1 MRLENRSSNLVDYTQ
16 PLSFLFNNKAYK
28 GFKGETLASALI
40 ANDVLYFARSFK
52 YGRKRGIIGAG
63 VEEPNALVSL
73 EIGGRYTPNM
83 KATEVMLYDGLSA
96 ISSTNPNSIDFR
108 AMIKPLH
115 RFMPA
120 GFYYKTFIKQKVWSI
135 VEDRLRS
142 LSGFS
147 KAPSE
152 IDEDVYDHIFQHAE
166 VLVIGGGV
174 AGMTAA
180 LEVLTSSK
188 TARVILVDER
198 MNLGGELINE
208 FETDQSSIQWYQ
220 ENINKLREYRDA
232 ENARL
237 KILTSSTAYAWYD
250 HNYIE
255 VLQTIATGQST
266 IKDGVQSARKILH
279 KIRTKEVILSTGAH
293 ERPMLFETNDLA
305 NIMLSQSVRR
315 YLNEFNVIGGK
326 EVVLYGNND
335 SIYSTAIDLHNHKI
349 SCKVVDVRAPGNE
362 SEVVIQTKNSGIQVL
377 QGFAVIKAKGAS
389 CVNGVEISSVENQA
403 KPPHWKSKWRLAGDT
418 KTLNCDLLA
427 TSGGFNPVVHLDCH
441 CGGKTYFDEN
451 SQSFLPQKDR
461 NNRQVCGSVNSIGF
475 WQDAIIDAKNKAQST
490 LQSLGELKESSY
502 QTLSN
507 QSSNYFNVDQF
518 FTPIEILNKPKVF
531 IDLQND
537 VTTLDI
543 ALSIREGYRSIEH
556 IKRYTAMGFG
566 TDQGKT
572 GNINGI
578 AVAAEFLGVPMS
590 EVGTT
595 TFRPA
600 YTGVDFGAMAGREV
614 GSFFDPQRYT
624 TIHNSHVESGAE
636 FEVVGQWYRPW
647 FYPKNGEDIHQAVN
661 RECRA
666 VRSSLGM
673 MDASTLGKI
682 DIQGKDAREFLSRV
696 YTNAWMKLAPGS
708 CRYGLMCNEKG
719 MIIDDG
725 VSTCINDNHFIM
737 TTTTG
742 GAASVYA
749 TLEMWL
755 QTEWSHLDVHLSS
768 VTDQFS
774 TIAVVGPNAR
784 KLMKVICE
792 DVAFESKKFKFMQWR
807 PGIVCGVKA
816 RIMRISFSGELAYE
830 INVEANYGRFIWDE
844 VARAGKEWNITP
856 YGTESMHVLRAEKG
870 YIIVGQDTDGS
881 MTPMDVN
888 MNWILAKNKSFSY
901 IGRRSFSISALNS
914 NDRLQLVGLLTKDEQ
929 VVLPEG
935 AHIISNKGV
944 SIGYVTSSYFSST
957 LGRSIALAQLK
968 GGLSKISEIV
978 LVKIVQEKQGL
989 KEIPCEVSSSVFYDV
1004 NGKRVDGNE

>member
-96 ISSTNPNSIDFR
+96 VSSSNPNSIDFR

-152 IDEDVYDHIFQHAE
+152 TDEDVYDHIFQHAE

-180 LEVLTSSK
+180 LEVLTNSK

-255 VLQTIATGQST
+255 VLQTNATGQST
-266 IKDGVQSARKILH
+266 SKDGVQSARKILH
-279 KIRTKEVILSTGAH
+279 KIRTKEVILATGAH

-335 SIYSTAIDLHNHKI
+335 SIYSTAIDLNNHKI

-362 SEVVIQTKNSGIQVL
+362 SEVVIQVKNLGIQVL

-389 CVNGVEISSVENQA
+389 RVNGVEISSVENQA
-403 KPPHWKSKWRLAGDT
+403 KPPQWKSKWRLAGDT
-418 KTLNCDLLA
+418 QTLNCDLLA

-451 SQSFLPQKDR
+451 SQSFLAQKNR

-490 LQSLGELKESSY
+490 LQSLGELKESSH

-507 QSSNYFNVDQF
+507 KCFNYFNVDQF

-578 AVAAEFLGVPMS
+578 AVAAEFLEVPMS

-614 GSFFDPQRYT
+614 GGFFDPQRYT
-624 TIHNSHVESGAE
+624 TIHNSHVQSGAE

-647 FYPKNGEDIHQAVN
+647 FYPKNGEDMHQAVN

-784 KLMKVICE
+784 KLMKVICQ

-844 VARAGKEWNITP
+844 VAHAGKEWNITP

-914 NDRLQLVGLLTKDEQ
+914 KDRLQLVGLLTKDEQ

-935 AHIISNKGV
+935 AHIISNKGI
-944 SIGYVTSSYFSST
+944 SIGYVTSSYFSAT

-968 GGLSKISEIV
+968 GGLSKMSEIV

>member
-96 ISSTNPNSIDFR
+96 VSSTNPNSIDFR

-152 IDEDVYDHIFQHAE
+152 VDEDVYDHIFQHTE

-180 LEVLTSSK
+180 IEVLNNSK

-198 MNLGGELINE
+198 KNLGGELINE
-208 FETDQSSIQWYQ
+208 FETDQSSIKWYQ
-220 ENINKLREYRDA
+220 ENINKLSEYRDE

-237 KILTSSTAYAWYD
+237 KILTCSTAYAWYD

-255 VLQTIATGQST
+255 VLQTNATGQST

-279 KIRTKEVILSTGAH
+279 KIRTKEVILATGAH

-335 SIYSTAIDLHNHKI
+335 SIYSTAIDLNNHKI

-362 SEVVIQTKNSGIQVL
+362 SEVVIQSKNSGIQVL

-418 KTLNCDLLA
+418 QTLNCDLLA

-461 NNRQVCGSVNSIGF
+461 NYRQVCGSVNSIGF

-490 LQSLGELKESSY
+490 LKSLGELKESSH

-507 QSSNYFNVDQF
+507 QSTNYFNVDQF

-647 FYPKNGEDIHQAVN
+647 FYPKNGEDMHQAVN

-682 DIQGKDAREFLSRV
+682 DIQGKDAREFLSRI

-725 VSTCINDNHFIM
+725 VSACINDNHFIM

-784 KLMKVICE
+784 KLMKVICQ

-914 NDRLQLVGLLTKDEQ
+914 KDRLQLVGLLTKDEQ

-935 AHIISNKGV
+935 AHIISNKGI
-944 SIGYVTSSYFSST
+944 SIGYVTSSYFSAT

-968 GGLSKISEIV
+968 GGLSKMSEIV

>member
-96 ISSTNPNSIDFR
+96 VSSSNPNSIDFR

-152 IDEDVYDHIFQHAE
+152 TDEDVYDHIFQHAE

-180 LEVLTSSK
+180 LEVLTNSK

-255 VLQTIATGQST
+255 VLQTNATGQST

-279 KIRTKEVILSTGAH
+279 KIRTKEVILATGAH

-335 SIYSTAIDLHNHKI
+335 SIYSTAIDLNNHKI

-362 SEVVIQTKNSGIQVL
+362 SEVVIQVKNLGIQVL

-389 CVNGVEISSVENQA
+389 RVNGVEISSVENQA
-403 KPPHWKSKWRLAGDT
+403 KPPQWKSKWRLAGDT
-418 KTLNCDLLA
+418 QTLNCDLLA

-451 SQSFLPQKDR
+451 SQSFLAQKNR

-490 LQSLGELKESSY
+490 LQSLGELKESSH

-507 QSSNYFNVDQF
+507 KCFNYFNVDQF

-578 AVAAEFLGVPMS
+578 AVAAEFLEVPMS

-614 GSFFDPQRYT
+614 GGFFDPQRYT

-647 FYPKNGEDIHQAVN
+647 FYPKNGEDMHQAVN

-784 KLMKVICE
+784 KLMEVICQ

-914 NDRLQLVGLLTKDEQ
+914 KDRLQLVGLLTKDEQ

-935 AHIISNKGV
+935 AHIISNKGI
-944 SIGYVTSSYFSST
+944 SIGYVTSSYFSAT

-968 GGLSKISEIV
+968 GGLSKMSEIV

>member
-1 MRLENRSSNLVDYTQ
+1 MRLESRSSNHVDYNQ
-16 PLSFLFNNKAYK
+16 PLRFVFNNKTYK
-28 GFKGETLASALI
+28 GFKGDTLASALI

-52 YGRKRGIIGAG
+52 YGRKRGMIGAG

-73 EIGGRYTPNM
+73 EIGGKYTPNL

-96 ISSTNPNSIDFR
+96 VSSSNPSSIDFR

-120 GFYYKTFIKQKVWSI
+120 GFYYKTFIKQRVWSI

-147 KAPSE
+147 KAPTE
-152 IDEDVYDHIFQHAE
+152 TDTDVYDHIFQHSE

-180 LEVLTSSK
+180 LEVLNNSK

-198 MNLGGELINE
+198 ESLGGDLTNE
-208 FETDQSSIQWYQ
+208 FEADQSSIQWYQ
-220 ENINKLREYRDA
+220 ENISKLKDYRDE
-232 ENARL
+232 ENSRF

-255 VLQTIATGQST
+255 VLQTHTTGQST
-266 IKDGVQSARKILH
+266 IKEGEQSARKVLH
-279 KIRTKEVILSTGAH
+279 KIRTKEVILATGAH

-305 NIMLSQSVRR
+305 NIMLNQSVRR
-315 YLNEFNVIGGK
+315 YLNEFNVIAGN
-326 EVVLYGNND
+326 EVILYGNND
-335 SIYSTAIDLHNHKI
+335 SIYNTAIDLINNKI
-349 SCKVVDVRAPGNE
+349 NCKVVDVRAPGNE
-362 SEVVIQTKNSGIQVL
+362 SEIVKQTKILGIEVF
-377 QGFAVIKAKGAS
+377 QGFAVTKAKGLS
-389 CVNGVEISSVENQA
+389 RVNGVEISPVELQA
-403 KPPHWKSKWRLAGDT
+403 KPPQWKSKWRLSGDT
-418 KTLNCDLLA
+418 QTLKCDLLA

-441 CGGKTYFDEN
+441 CGGKTYFDE
-451 SQSFLPQKDR
+451 SCQSFLPQKER
-461 NNRQVCGSVNSIGF
+461 ANRQICGSVNSVGY
-475 WQDAIIDAKNKAQST
+475 WKDVVVDAKNKAQLT
-490 LQSLGELKESSY
+490 LESLGELREISLQK
-502 QTLSN
+502 LNN
-507 QSSNYFNVDQF
+507 QSFNYFNVAQF
-518 FTPIEILNKPKVF
+518 FTPVEIINKPKVF
-531 IDLQND
+531 IDMQND
-537 VTTLDI
+537 VTTLDV

-578 AVAAEFLGVPMS
+578 AVSAELLEVSMS

-600 YTGVDFGAMAGREV
+600 YTGVDFGAMAGREI
-614 GSFFDPQRYT
+614 GDFFDPQRYT
-624 TIHNSHVESGAE
+624 TIHDSHIESGAE

-647 FYPKNGEDIHQAVN
+647 FYPKNGENMHQAVN

-666 VRSSLGM
+666 ARNSLGM

-742 GAASVYA
+742 GAASVYS

-784 KLMKVICE
+784 KLMKVICQ
-792 DVAFESKKFKFMQWR
+792 DIDFETKKFKFMQWR
-807 PGIVCGVKA
+807 PGTVCGVRA

-901 IGRRSFSISALNS
+901 IGRRSFSIDALVS
-914 NDRLQLVGLLTKDEQ
+914 SDRLQLVGLLTKDEQ

-935 AHIISNKGV
+935 AHIISNKGI
-944 SIGYVTSSYFSST
+944 SIGYVTSSYFSPT

-968 GGLSKISEIV
+968 GGLSKISETV

-989 KEIPCEVSSSVFYDV
+989 KVIPCVVSSSVFYDV
-1004 NGKRVDGNE
+1004 NGNKVDGNE

>member
-1 MRLENRSSNLVDYTQ
+1 M
-16 PLSFLFNNKAYK
+16 
-28 GFKGETLASALI
+28 
-40 ANDVLYFARSFK
+40 
-52 YGRKRGIIGAG
+52 
-63 VEEPNALVSL
+63 
-73 EIGGRYTPNM
+73 
-83 KATEVMLYDGLSA
+83 
-96 ISSTNPNSIDFR
+96 
-108 AMIKPLH
+108 
-115 RFMPA
+115 
-120 GFYYKTFIKQKVWSI
+120 
-135 VEDRLRS
+135 
-142 LSGFS
+142 
-147 KAPSE
+147 
-152 IDEDVYDHIFQHAE
+152 
-166 VLVIGGGV
+166 
-174 AGMTAA
+174 
-180 LEVLTSSK
+180 
-188 TARVILVDER
+188 
-198 MNLGGELINE
+198 
-208 FETDQSSIQWYQ
+208 
-220 ENINKLREYRDA
+220 
-232 ENARL
+232 
-237 KILTSSTAYAWYD
+237 
-250 HNYIE
+250 
-255 VLQTIATGQST
+255 
-266 IKDGVQSARKILH
+266 
-279 KIRTKEVILSTGAH
+279 
-293 ERPMLFETNDLA
+293 
-305 NIMLSQSVRR
+305 
-315 YLNEFNVIGGK
+315 
-326 EVVLYGNND
+326 
-335 SIYSTAIDLHNHKI
+335 
-349 SCKVVDVRAPGNE
+349 
-362 SEVVIQTKNSGIQVL
+362 
-377 QGFAVIKAKGAS
+377 
-389 CVNGVEISSVENQA
+389 
-403 KPPHWKSKWRLAGDT
+403 
-418 KTLNCDLLA
+418 
-427 TSGGFNPVVHLDCH
+427 
-441 CGGKTYFDEN
+441 
-451 SQSFLPQKDR
+451 
-461 NNRQVCGSVNSIGF
+461 
-475 WQDAIIDAKNKAQST
+475 
-490 LQSLGELKESSY
+490 
-502 QTLSN
+502 
-507 QSSNYFNVDQF
+507 
-518 FTPIEILNKPKVF
+518 
-531 IDLQND
+531 
-537 VTTLDI
+537 TTLDI

-578 AVAAEFLGVPMS
+578 AVAAEFLEVPMS

-614 GSFFDPQRYT
+614 GGFFDPQRYT

-647 FYPKNGEDIHQAVN
+647 FYPKNGEDMHQAVN

-784 KLMKVICE
+784 KLMEVICQ

-914 NDRLQLVGLLTKDEQ
+914 KDRLQLVGLLTKDEQ

-935 AHIISNKGV
+935 AHIISNKGI
-944 SIGYVTSSYFSST
+944 SIGYVTSSYFSAT

-968 GGLSKISEIV
+968 GGLSKMSEIV

>member
-96 ISSTNPNSIDFR
+96 VSSSNPNSIDFR

-152 IDEDVYDHIFQHAE
+152 TDEDVYDHIFQHAE

-180 LEVLTSSK
+180 LEVLTNSK

-255 VLQTIATGQST
+255 VLQTNATGQST
-266 IKDGVQSARKILH
+266 SKDGVQSARKILH
-279 KIRTKEVILSTGAH
+279 KIRTKEVILATGAH

-335 SIYSTAIDLHNHKI
+335 SIYSTAIDLNNHKI

-362 SEVVIQTKNSGIQVL
+362 SEVVIQVKNLGIQVL

-389 CVNGVEISSVENQA
+389 RVNGVEISSVENQA
-403 KPPHWKSKWRLAGDT
+403 KPPQWKSKWRLAGDT
-418 KTLNCDLLA
+418 QTLNCDLLA

-451 SQSFLPQKDR
+451 SQSFLAQKNR

-490 LQSLGELKESSY
+490 LQSLGELKESSH

-507 QSSNYFNVDQF
+507 KCFNYFNVDQF

-578 AVAAEFLGVPMS
+578 AVAAEFLEVPMS

-614 GSFFDPQRYT
+614 GGFFDPQRYT

-647 FYPKNGEDIHQAVN
+647 FYPKNGEDMHQAVN

-784 KLMKVICE
+784 KLMEVICQ

-914 NDRLQLVGLLTKDEQ
+914 KDRLQLVGLLTKDEQ

-935 AHIISNKGV
+935 AHIISNKGI
-944 SIGYVTSSYFSST
+944 SIGYVTSSYFSAT

-968 GGLSKISEIV
+968 GGLSKMSEIV

-989 KEIPCEVSSSVFYDV
+989 KVIPCEVSSSVFYDV